1 MLQYRHIHL
10 GVGWVEIGL
19 VLAVCL
25 ILMVIFLTRK
35 KTEEDR
41 CPILNQS
48 HHDDTQEDNVF
59 TDQENLSDQDGEE

>member
-1 MLQYRHIHL
+1 MTILFP

-19 VLAVCL
+19 VFAVCL

-41 CPILNQS
+41 CPILSQS
-48 HHDDTQEDNVF
+48 HHEDTQEDNVF
-59 TDQENLSDQDGEE
+59 TDQEHQSDQDEEE